1 MEANNRKLKIS
12 FLGTGTSTG
21 IPQIACKCKVCQ
33 STDKRDKRLRA
44 SVLIECGE
52 EKILIDAGPD
62 LRAQLLN
69 AGVTKLS
76 GVLLTHEHYDH
87 VGGLDDIRPLG
98 EIAVYAETRVLRHI
112 RKVMPYC
119 FAEKLYPGVPRI
131 VLCPVELDAFKV
143 GSVEVQPIRVFH
155 AKLPVLGYRIA
166 NVAYITDLKSISDS
180 SIKQLRGLDVLVLN
194 ALRID
199 QHIAHISLSE
209 AIELAEKIGARCT
222 YFTHFSHDLGLH
234 ADVQKMLPENM
245 FLSWDGLMLEV

>member
-62 LRAQLLN
+62 LRAQLLA
-69 AGVTKLS
+69 AGIVKLS

-98 EIAVYAETRVLRHI
+98 EVAVYAETRVLHHI

-166 NVAYITDLKSISDS
+166 NVAYITDLKTISDS
-180 SIKQLRGLDVLVLN
+180 AIEQLQGLDVLVLN

>member
-62 LRAQLLN
+62 LRAQLLA
-69 AGVTKLS
+69 AGIVKLS

-98 EIAVYAETRVLRHI
+98 EVAVYAETRVLQHI

-180 SIKQLRGLDVLVLN
+180 SIEQLRGLDVLVLN

-209 AIELAEKIGARCT
+209 AIDLAEKIGARCT
-222 YFTHFSHDLGLH
+222 YFAHFSHDLGLH